1 MVSCPKGRVENVP
14 QAAPDC
20 DTKALDR
27 GSQPIQNGP
36 MGRPSNHRS
45 AWTSWALA
53 VTVLAMAMRV
63 VIPSGYMVARSDA
76 SHGLPQM
83 VICTSQGA
91 MAVAVDAE
99 GHLVKTSLKPASEP
113 SHSDPEHS
121 DKDRPDDPCAFSAT
135 SAAAQSAN
143 LALPLAP
150 LSFSHSAPLPLASAQ
165 RPGLGL
171 AAPPPW
177 TTGPPSIL

>member
-1 MVSCPKGRVENVP
+1 MCRSSP
-14 QAAPDC
+14 
-20 DTKALDR
+20 
-27 GSQPIQNGP
+27 
-36 MGRPSNHRS
+36 HRS
-45 AWTSWALA
+45 TWTSWALA

-63 VIPSGYMVARSDA
+63 LIPSGYMVARSDA
-76 SHGLPQM
+76 AHGLPQM

-91 MAVAVDAE
+91 MVVAVDAE
-99 GHLVKTSLKPASEP
+99 GHLVKTSLTPATEP

-121 DKDRPDDPCAFSAT
+121 DKDRPDHPCAFAST
-135 SAAAQSAN
+135 TAAAQTTN
-143 LALPLAP
+143 LTLPPELVR
-150 LSFSHSAPLPLASAQ
+150 FSQYAPLPLASAQ

>member
-1 MVSCPKGRVENVP
+1 MPPTAFN
-14 QAAPDC
+14 C
-20 DTKALDR
+20 DIKALDR
-27 GSQPIQNGP
+27 PLRPFQNST
-36 MGRPSNHRS
+36 MGRSSHHRR

-76 SHGLPQM
+76 AHGLPQM

-91 MAVAVDAE
+91 MVVAVDAE
-99 GHLVKTSLKPASEP
+99 GHLVKTSLKPASKP
-113 SHSDPEHS
+113 SHQ
-121 DKDRPDDPCAFSAT
+121 DKDRPDHPCAFSAT

-143 LALPLAP
+143 LTLPLAP

>member
-1 MVSCPKGRVENVP
+1 
-14 QAAPDC
+14 
-20 DTKALDR
+20 
-27 GSQPIQNGP
+27 
-36 MGRPSNHRS
+36 
-45 AWTSWALA
+45 
-53 VTVLAMAMRV
+53 MAMRV
-63 VIPSGYMVARSDA
+63 LIPSGYMVARSDA

-91 MAVAVDAE
+91 MVVVVDAE

-113 SHSDPEHS
+113 SRS
-121 DKDRPDDPCAFSAT
+121 DKDRADHPCAFSGTA
-135 SAAAQSAN
+135 AAAQTTS
-143 LALPLAP
+143 LALPLAQVR
-150 LSFSHSAPLPLASAQ
+150 FSQHAPLPLASAQ

>member
-1 MVSCPKGRVENVP
+1 MPPTAFN
-14 QAAPDC
+14 C
-20 DTKALDR
+20 DINALDR
-27 GSQPIQNGP
+27 GSQPFQNHP
-36 MGRPSNHRS
+36 MGRSSNHRS

-63 VIPSGYMVARSDA
+63 MIPSGYMVASSEA
-76 SHGLPQM
+76 AHGLPQM
-83 VICTSQGA
+83 VICTGQGA

-99 GHLVKTSLKPASEP
+99 GHLVKTSLKPASKP
-113 SHSDPEHS
+113 SHQ
-121 DKDRPDDPCAFSAT
+121 DKDRPDHPCAFSAT
-135 SAAAQSAN
+135 SAAAQSAS

-150 LSFSHSAPLPLASAQ
+150 VRFSHSAPQPLASAQ

>member
-1 MVSCPKGRVENVP
+1 MP

-27 GSQPIQNGP
+27 GSQPIQNGA
-36 MGRPSNHRS
+36 MGRSSNHRS

-76 SHGLPQM
+76 AHGLPQM

-91 MAVAVDAE
+91 MVVAVDAE
-99 GHLVKTSLKPASEP
+99 GHLVKTSLKPASKP
-113 SHSDPEHS
+113 SHQ
-121 DKDRPDDPCAFSAT
+121 DKDRPDHPCAFSAT
-135 SAAAQSAN
+135 SAAAQSAS

-150 LSFSHSAPLPLASAQ
+150 VRFSHSAPLPLASAQ

>member
-1 MVSCPKGRVENVP
+1 MLH
-14 QAAPDC
+14 AAFNC

-27 GSQPIQNGP
+27 GSQPFQNDP
-36 MGRPSNHRS
+36 MGRSSNHRS

-63 VIPSGYMVARSDA
+63 MIPSGYMVARPDA
-76 SHGLPQM
+76 ARGLPQM
-83 VICTSQGA
+83 VICTGQGA
-91 MAVAVDAE
+91 MAVAVDGE
-99 GHLVKTSLKPASEP
+99 GHLVKASLKPASKP
-113 SHSDPEHS
+113 SHQDT
-121 DKDRPDDPCAFSAT
+121 DRPDHPCAFSAT
-135 SAAAQSAN
+135 SAAAQSAS
-143 LALPLAP
+143 LALPLA
-150 LSFSHSAPLPLASAQ
+150 LVRFSQSVPQPLASAQ